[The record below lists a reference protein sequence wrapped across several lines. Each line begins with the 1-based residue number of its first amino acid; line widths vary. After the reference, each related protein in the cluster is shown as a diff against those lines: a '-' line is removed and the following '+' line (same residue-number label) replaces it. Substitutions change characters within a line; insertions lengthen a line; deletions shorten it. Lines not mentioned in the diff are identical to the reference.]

1 MEKNNIITDI
11 LKIKLQLTEKIL
23 SILKSNKKVTMYEIS
38 KNSLYL
44 ILSYNK
50 NYLLNCNINELNI
63 IKEIYVE
70 LNNCFKEIIT
80 TKEKRQ

>member
-80 TKEKRQ
+80 TKEKPQ